1 MSELITPLY
10 SRHVE
15 LGGKIVPFA
24 GYLLPVQYPSGLV
37 KEHMAVRQQ
46 AGLFDVS
53 HMGEVLIQGA
63 DAFRNVQNFV
73 TVDVAEMTDGSVKYT
88 PMCNYE
94 GGVVDDILVYRV
106 SDKCYYLVVNA
117 SNRHKD
123 VEWMK
128 ANLKGDAILT
138 DISDTV
144 GQIALQGPAAIEL
157 MKRCIDCDDNRPK
170 KYYTFTID
178 GKLKGHRCLISRT
191 GYTGELGYE
200 IYSAAKDIG
209 DIWDMLL
216 KEGAELGVIPCG
228 LGARDTLRLEAA
240 MPLYGHELRDD
251 ITPLEASLDFF
262 VKTDRDDF
270 IGRDAM
276 LKKGVLRKRVGLRV
290 TGRGIIR
297 ENCDVYSNDKLIG
310 QVSSGT
316 LCPFVG
322 EAIGMALID
331 IDYTDIGTEF
341 EVDVRG
347 RRVPVTVIPLPF
359 YKRPT
364 TK

>member
-1 MSELITPLY
+1 MSELVTPLY
-10 SRHVE
+10 ERHVA

-24 GYLLPVQYPSGLV
+24 GYLLPVQYPTGLSA
-37 KEHMAVRQQ
+37 EHMAVRQK

-53 HMGEVLIQGA
+53 HMGEVLIEGK
-63 DAFRNVQNFV
+63 DAFLNVQSFV
-73 TVDVAEMTDGSVKYT
+73 TVDVAEMIDGTVKYT

-106 SDKCYYLVVNA
+106 NEQKYYLVVNA

-123 VEWMK
+123 VAWMK
-128 ANLKGDAILT
+128 QNLKGDATLT
-138 DISDTV
+138 DISDCV
-144 GQIALQGPAAIEL
+144 GQVALQGPASIAI
-157 MKRCIDCDDNRPK
+157 MKKSIDDDEQRPK
-170 KYYTFTID
+170 KYYTFVWEASI
-178 GKLKGHRCLISRT
+178 GGHKCLISRT

-200 IYSAAKDIG
+200 IYSDIKDIG
-209 DIWDMLL
+209 AIWDILL
-216 KEGAELGVIPCG
+216 ENGAEHGLIPCG

-240 MPLYGHELRDD
+240 MPLYGHELADD

-262 VKTDRDDF
+262 VKLDRDDF
-270 IGRDAM
+270 IGKQNIID
-276 LKKGVLRKRVGLRV
+276 KGVNRKRVGLLV

-297 ENCDVYSNDKLIG
+297 EHCNVYSGDKLVG

-316 LCPFVG
+316 LCPFVNK
-322 EAIGMALID
+322 AVGMALLD
-331 IDYTDIGTEF
+331 IEYTNLGTAL

-347 RRVPVTVIPLPF
+347 RRIPVEVIALPF